1 MAGKRETHLPARIH
15 CFIMDGGKNFG
26 GIGRMNTYGIG
37 IIGWG
42 FMGRAHAHAVRA
54 LPLYYPGADFRA
66 RLACVA
72 TRSADAAARAKE
84 DLGFSA
90 ATADYR
96 ELIARDDVHVV
107 SVCTPNELHEEMA
120 LAVLKAGKHL
130 YIDKPLAVTG
140 ESALHIAEA
149 ARTAKGFSK
158 VAFNLRH
165 YPATMRLKELADA
178 GELGEI
184 LQFSARYLHAGSI
197 DPDRPIGW
205 KQQKQ
210 GGVLLDMGS
219 HVLDMVTWLMGYP
232 ERVSCS
238 LRTLYS
244 RRPRRDGSVETELSD
259 DHALMTLIM
268 PGGAMG
274 TVEASKIA
282 TGALDEMTIEIRG
295 AKGAAIFTTMQP
307 NYLRFFDQSRPERP
321 LGGARGF
328 TDIECAQ
335 RYPAPGG
342 GFPSVK
348 NAIGWDRAH
357 VDCYFDFLHC
367 ISRGRRPESTV
378 EKAARLQKLM
388 DTLVKSAEAG
398 EWARV

>member
-1 MAGKRETHLPARIH
+1 
-15 CFIMDGGKNFG
+15 
-26 GIGRMNTYGIG
+26 
-37 IIGWG
+37 
-42 FMGRAHAHAVRA
+42 
-54 LPLYYPGADFRA
+54 
-66 RLACVA
+66 
-72 TRSADAAARAKE
+72 
-84 DLGFSA
+84 
-90 ATADYR
+90 
-96 ELIARDDVHVV
+96 RDDVDAV

-140 ESALHIAEA
+140 DSALQIAEA
-149 ARTAKGFSK
+149 ARISKGFSK

-184 LQFSARYLHAGSI
+184 LQFSARYLHSGSV

-205 KQQKQ
+205 KQQRQ

-219 HVLDMVTWLMGYP
+219 HALDMVTWLMGYP
-232 ERVSCS
+232 EKVNCS
-238 LRTLYS
+238 LRTLYDK
-244 RRPRRDGSVETELSD
+244 RPRRDGTFETELSD
-259 DHALMTLIM
+259 DHALMTLQM
-268 PGGAMG
+268 PNGALG

-282 TGALDEMTIEIRG
+282 TGALDEMTIEVRG
-295 AKGAAIFTTMQP
+295 AKGAAIFATMQP